1 MLNTI
6 LYYYYLCFIQVQ
18 IFSKDPLLSGDE
30 GWWIGQIYK
39 HADNAKAA
47 PFVGTLQRLFV
58 CVSKV

>member
-1 MLNTI
+1 MTI
-6 LYYYYLCFIQVQ
+6 VKLFKLSSLIYFSFKSHISQVQ

-47 PFVGTLQRLFV
+47 PFVGG
-58 CVSKV
+58 